1 MAAWSDRRSCAGS
14 GARIAISLPPL
25 AALDLTRQGPTENF
39 ITGRKPDVIIV
50 AAARVGGIL
59 ANAQSPA
66 DFLYD
71 NLAIGMN
78 IIHAAHQAGVE
89 RLLWLGSSCI
99 YPRDAAQP
107 LAEQS
112 LLTGPLEATNEAYAI
127 AKIAGLKY
135 AEACARQHGDRFIT
149 AMPTNLY
156 GPNDN
161 FDPDTSHVLPA
172 LMRRIHEAKTGG
184 ADKVTLWGS
193 GTPLRE
199 FLHVDDLADA
209 CLHLLQFHDG
219 IEPVNIGSGEEI
231 PIRELALTIA
241 RIVGYEG
248 RFEHDLDK
256 PDGTPRKLLDTS
268 RMRALGW
275 RPASLSKTDCVPSI
289 ATGWKEPPIP
299 SRHEGKRKQLRSG
312 WRSADPAHVQ
322 LHAQYVA
329 RQDFAALAGGDFL
342 KRAVNTATD
351 GENQLPAHVGRGNIA

>member
-1 MAAWSDRRSCAGS
+1 MTSTADTGPEQVYSLEGKKVFVAGHGGMVGSAILRRLRRENCDIITAARS
-14 GARIAISLPPL
+14 
-25 AALDLTRQGPTENF
+25 ALDLTRQGPTENF

-78 IIHAAHQAGVE
+78 VIRAAHQAGVE

-107 LAEQS
+107 LNEES
-112 LLTGPLEATNEAYAI
+112 LMTGPLEATNEAYAI

-172 LMRRIHEAKTGG
+172 LMRRIHEAKTRG
-184 ADKVTLWGS
+184 ADHVTLWGS

-219 IEPVNIGSGEEI
+219 MEPVNIGSGEEI

-241 RIVGYEG
+241 RIIGYEG

-275 RPASLSKTDCVPSI
+275 RPRIALEDGLRDVYRDWLEKTAGP
-289 ATGWKEPPIP
+289 
-299 SRHEGKRKQLRSG
+299 
-312 WRSADPAHVQ
+312 
-322 LHAQYVA
+322 VA
-329 RQDFAALAGGDFL
+329 A
-342 KRAVNTATD
+342 
-351 GENQLPAHVGRGNIA
+351 